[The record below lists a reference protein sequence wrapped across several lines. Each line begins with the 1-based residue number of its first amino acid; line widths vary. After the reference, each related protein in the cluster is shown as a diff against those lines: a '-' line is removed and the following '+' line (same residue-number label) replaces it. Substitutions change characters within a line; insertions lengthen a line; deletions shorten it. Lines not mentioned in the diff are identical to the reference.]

1 MSKEEKK
8 EKEKVKVK
16 EKEIEVITA
25 VYKINLHC
33 PKCAHDIRRPLLRI
47 PGVHSADIKHEKNEV
62 TIKGAIVAK
71 KMHERLQKWSKKKV
85 ELISETKVKEA
96 EKGAKETKKE
106 TIKTILIKS
115 YMHCAECERE
125 IRKRL
130 LKHKGIHNVKTD
142 IKAQTISIEGVIE
155 SEKLLTYMRKKVH
168 KYAEIIPPKA
178 KEKEKEKKDEKKEK
192 EKIEVKIVEFKE
204 VEKVAAKTKEGDT
217 PYFVHYVY
225 APQLFSDEN
234 PNACS
239 IM

>member
-96 EKGAKETKKE
+96 EKGAKETK
-106 TIKTILIKS
+106 KTILIKS